1 MSMFNNLGIVKEA
14 ISNNELKV
22 LSING
27 KEEFILK
34 ASNEYVSS
42 IKSELNEKKEENI
55 IVEFDLK
62 NKIINENIF

>member
-1 MSMFNNLGIVKEA
+1 MFMFNNLGIVKEA

-22 LSING
+22 LSINR

-42 IKSELNEKKEENI
+42 IKSELNDEEGETI

>member
-1 MSMFNNLGIVKEA
+1 MFMFNNLGIVKEV
-14 ISNNELKV
+14 ISNNEVKV

-42 IKSELNEKKEENI
+42 IKSELNDEEGETI

>member
-1 MSMFNNLGIVKEA
+1 MFNNLGIVKEA

-22 LSING
+22 LSINR

-42 IKSELNEKKEENI
+42 IKSELNDEEGETI